1 MTPIQRIIRYPMLLK
16 EVCTNFDKAEQA
28 GFPSNITF
36 TRKQTHQRD
45 TLLEAYNKS
54 QILAEYT
61 DQMLIAS
68 RITGYSGKIAGNGLL
83 LKSAEVE
90 CQKKKSKIFKSK
102 NEFKTCQIFIF
113 EKVILFAIVDSRT
126 TDTQAPLEYWTHFK
140 IHQKL
145 KTRESCLEGRDG
157 FEIDRNE
164 EPQNLRSRRSQSS
177 ALNPESY
184 TEFPEQMI
192 IICENEQL
200 RNELLQ
206 LINQRILEIR
216 NIIDQMEMPSGV
228 HRIHC

>member
-1 MTPIQRIIRYPMLLK
+1 MIQ
-16 EVCTNFDKAEQA
+16 
-28 GFPSNITF
+28 
-36 TRKQTHQRD
+36 
-45 TLLEAYNKS
+45 
-54 QILAEYT
+54 
-61 DQMLIAS
+61 
-68 RITGYSGKIAGNGLL
+68 
-83 LKSAEVE
+83 
-90 CQKKKSKIFKSK
+90 
-102 NEFKTCQIFIF
+102 
-113 EKVILFAIVDSRT
+113 
-126 TDTQAPLEYWTHFK
+126 

-145 KTRESCLEGRDG
+145 KTRESCLEGKDG

-228 HRIHC
+228 HRIHCDCFDVEDFDELKEEEPNDEEVGETNE